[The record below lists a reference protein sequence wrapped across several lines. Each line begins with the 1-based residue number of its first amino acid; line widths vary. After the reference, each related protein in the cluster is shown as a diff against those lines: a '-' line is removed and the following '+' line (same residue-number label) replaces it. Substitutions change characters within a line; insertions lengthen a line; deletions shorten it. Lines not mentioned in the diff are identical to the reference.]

1 MTRWLATYGAS
12 AALLSGG
19 LFALGTVVL
28 VLFYALE
35 APTVL
40 ASGNSDL
47 WTPLGRTNDLLV
59 GLSGLA
65 AIPLAARVHDRW
77 RTVKP
82 WASVVVYAV
91 ALAAM
96 LGIGVF
102 GLISF
107 TNLVPLTAL
116 GPFAVTAL
124 AGIGL
129 WQLVVSLQSA
139 EPAIHGRLR
148 TLGLASGI
156 GFLLARCVPG
166 DWWVVGHGQP
176 SGRPPTAG
184 VRGDRRDRPPGLVHR
199 LPDLGDLAGATPPPA
214 IARTGETTFITP
226 GRTFAGFRAES
237 ASIGPKR

>member
-148 TLGLASGI
+148 TLGS
-156 GFLLARCVPG
+156 
-166 DWWVVGHGQP
+166 
-176 SGRPPTAG
+176 RPA
-184 VRGDRRDRPPGLVHR
+184 
-199 LPDLGDLAGATPPPA
+199 
-214 IARTGETTFITP
+214 
-226 GRTFAGFRAES
+226 S
-237 ASIGPKR
+237 ASCSSSLRSWRLVGRRAWPTLRTPSDSRCSWRSAGSASWPRSSATRFGRSGWGDASASDSPDGGDDVYYSGSYIRGI

>member
-1 MTRWLATYGAS
+1 MVRGAEWPLGRGPANVSDEMTRWLATYGAS
-12 AALLSGG
+12 AALVSGG

-47 WTPLGRTNDLLV
+47 WTPLGRTNDLLI

-148 TLGLASGI
+148 TLGIASGI
-156 GFLLARCVPG
+156 GFLLELVAFLAIGGSSGMANPQDALR
-166 DWWVVGHGQP
+166 QP
-176 SGRPPTAG
+176 VFVAIGGIGLLASFIGYPIWAIWLGR
-184 VRGDRRDRPPGLVHR
+184 R
-199 LPDLGDLAGATPPPA
+199 L
-214 IARTGETTFITP
+214 RQ
-226 GRTFAGFRAES
+226 R
-237 ASIGPKR
+237 